1 MRTVLMMMA
10 VATCLATVGCG
21 PLALQHG
28 AATVPKGKVAAGAS
42 MLAVHEIGQGAS
54 KDTSRTDLGQSA
66 AFVRWGIHD
75 QVDAGLQVYP
85 AGMRGDVKL
94 AFVNSDTLAV
104 SMNPGV
110 HLGYYND
117 TYEDDAGEANTSAL
131 MTGWDLTLAVGK
143 KLGGGGEIWAGPRF
157 GSFKA
162 DYKSTEKDDTGSTT
176 FEVDTTVNYR
186 GWGGAVG
193 AKLKVGET
201 MWITPELGCYQRE
214 SKAGGTNDRGLS
226 WVPAIGIATGF

>member
-1 MRTVLMMMA
+1 MRTVRMMMA
-10 VATCLATVGCG
+10 GATFLVTVGCG

-42 MLAVHEIGQGAS
+42 MLVVHEIGQGAA

-75 QVDAGLQVYP
+75 QVDAGVQVYSG
-85 AGMRGDVKL
+85 GMRGDVKL

-117 TYEDDAGEANTSAL
+117 TYEDDVEETNTTAL
-131 MTGWDLTLAVGK
+131 MTGWDLTIAVGK
-143 KLGGGGEIWAGPRF
+143 KLGGGGEVWAGPRF

-162 DYKSTEKDDTGSTT
+162 DYKSVEKDSGTT
-176 FEVDTTVNYR
+176 IFEVDQTVNYR

-193 AKLKVGET
+193 AKLKMGET
-201 MWITPELGCYQRE
+201 LWITPELGCYQRE
-214 SKAGGTNDRGLS
+214 TKAGGSNDRGLS
-226 WVPAIGIATGF
+226 WVPAIGVATGF